1 MQNIKLLNFID
12 LKLEEKE
19 IILKWRNHSDIR
31 KWMYN
36 KDEIKLEE
44 HLSFID
50 SLKSRKDKLYFLVKK
65 EEEFIGVIDFT
76 QLVDKESVH
85 MGIYSNPNINGNG
98 KILLNKIID
107 YSFNN
112 LKVKRV
118 FSEVF
123 AENDKAYNLYKKF
136 NFKAISEKIVNNKK
150 VICMELNKDYF
161 INLVSNK

>member
-1 MQNIKLLNFID
+1 MENIQLLNFID

-19 IILKWRNHSDIR
+19 MILKWRNHPDIR

-36 KDEIKLEE
+36 QDEITLDE

-65 EEEFIGVIDFT
+65 EDEFIGVIDFT
-76 QLVDKESVH
+76 QLAEEISVH
-85 MGIYSNPNINGNG
+85 MGIYSNPNIKGNG

-107 YSFNN
+107 YSFND
-112 LKVKRV
+112 LKVKKI

-123 AENDKAYNLYKKF
+123 AENNKAHNLYKNF
-136 NFKAISEKIVNNKK
+136 NFKDISEKIVNNKK
-150 VICMELNKDYF
+150 VICMELENE
-161 INLVSNK
+161 NR

>member
-1 MQNIKLLNFID
+1 MENIKLLNFID

-19 IILKWRNHSDIR
+19 MILQWRNHSDIR

-36 KDEIKLEE
+36 QDEIKLEE
-44 HLSFID
+44 HLRFID
-50 SLKSRKDKLYFLVKK
+50 SLKSSKDKLYFLVKK
-65 EEEFIGVIDFT
+65 EDDFIGVIDFT
-76 QLVDKESVH
+76 QLVNKESVH

-123 AENDKAYNLYKKF
+123 AENDKAYNLYEVRK
-136 NFKAISEKIVNNKK
+136 
-150 VICMELNKDYF
+150 
-161 INLVSNK
+161 

>member
-19 IILKWRNHSDIR
+19 MILKWRNHPDIR

-36 KDEIKLEE
+36 QDEIKFEE
-44 HLSFID
+44 HLNFID
-50 SLKSRKDKLYFLVKK
+50 SLKLRKDKLYFLVKK
-65 EEEFIGVIDFT
+65 EDDFIGVIDFT
-76 QLVDKESVH
+76 QLVNKESVH

-112 LKVKRV
+112 LKVERI
-118 FSEVF
+118 FSEGLM
-123 AENDKAYNLYKKF
+123 ENEKAYILYKSF
-136 NFKAISEKIVNNKK
+136 NFKDIFEKTINNKK
-150 VICMELNKDYF
+150 VICMELENE
-161 INLVSNK
+161 NR

>member
-1 MQNIKLLNFID
+1 MEENIQLINFIE
-12 LKLEEKE
+12 LSEEEKE
-19 IILKWRNHSDIR
+19 MVLKWRNDSEIR

-36 KDEIKLEE
+36 QEEIKLFE
-44 HLSFID
+44 HLDFIEN
-50 SLKSRKDKLYFLVKK
+50 LKSRKDKLYFLVKK
-65 EEEFIGVIDFT
+65 EDDFIGVIDFT
-76 QLVDKESVH
+76 QLVNKESVH

-150 VICMELNKDYF
+150 VICMELENE
-161 INLVSNK
+161 NR

>member
-19 IILKWRNHSDIR
+19 MILKWRNHTDIR

-36 KDEIKLEE
+36 QDEITLDE

-50 SLKSRKDKLYFLVKK
+50 SLKSRKDKLYFLLKK
-65 EEEFIGVIDFT
+65 EDEFIGVIDFT
-76 QLVDKESVH
+76 QLAEEISVH
-85 MGIYSNPNINGNG
+85 MGIYSNPNIKGNG

-107 YSFNN
+107 YSFND
-112 LKVKRV
+112 LKVKKI

-123 AENDKAYNLYKKF
+123 AENNKAHNLYKKF
-136 NFKAISEKIVNNKK
+136 NFKDISEKIVNNKK
-150 VICMELNKDYF
+150 VICMELENE
-161 INLVSNK
+161 NR